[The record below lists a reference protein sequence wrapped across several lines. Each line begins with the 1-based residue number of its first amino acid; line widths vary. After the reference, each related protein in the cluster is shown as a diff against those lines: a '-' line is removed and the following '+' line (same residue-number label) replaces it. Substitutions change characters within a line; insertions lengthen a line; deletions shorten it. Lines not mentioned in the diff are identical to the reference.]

1 MTHSLRTPSSAADRA
16 GFSIMKQDCRLLL
29 PRAGDQ
35 IRLASRLIA
44 SAILFA
50 ALGGVDASAAP
61 ILASATRTAAFLSTS
76 TTPVSIPL
84 RESGAKSLKF
94 DTTVAN
100 QKVVIIYNAECVVA
114 APRGSWLSISILVDG
129 IEAEPSSGT
138 DFALCSAV
146 DAGGQT
152 WSSVVRQSAL
162 KVPAIGSH
170 TVTILAHLL
179 AGSGSWR
186 LDDSS
191 LVVQPALALATRE
204 DDFLSSA
211 FSQIQLP
218 LKQDGTKELNFSTN
232 SPNEHL
238 KITYN
243 AECVVAGSHP
253 AQGLRAIISVG
264 LDFSNANA
272 DLCHAID
279 STGKTWA
286 GAAQQM
292 TLTVPTAGTHTAQVF
307 GNLTSTSTQRF

>member
-16 GFSIMKQDCRLLL
+16 GFSIIKHYCRLLL
-29 PRAGDQ
+29 LRAGDQ

-50 ALGGVDASAAP
+50 TLGGVDASAAP
-61 ILASATRTAAFLSTS
+61 ILASATRTAAFLSTG

-170 TVTILAHLL
+170 TVTILANLL
-179 AGSGSWR
+179 AGSGS
-186 LDDSS
+186 
-191 LVVQPALALATRE
+191 
-204 DDFLSSA
+204 
-211 FSQIQLP
+211 
-218 LKQDGTKELNFSTN
+218 
-232 SPNEHL
+232 
-238 KITYN
+238 
-243 AECVVAGSHP
+243 
-253 AQGLRAIISVG
+253 
-264 LDFSNANA
+264 
-272 DLCHAID
+272 
-279 STGKTWA
+279 
-286 GAAQQM
+286 
-292 TLTVPTAGTHTAQVF
+292 
-307 GNLTSTSTQRF
+307 